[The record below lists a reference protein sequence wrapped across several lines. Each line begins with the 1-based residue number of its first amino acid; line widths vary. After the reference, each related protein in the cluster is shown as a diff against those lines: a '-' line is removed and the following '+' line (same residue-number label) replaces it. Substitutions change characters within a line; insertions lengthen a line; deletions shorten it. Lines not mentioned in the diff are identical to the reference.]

1 MNSDQTD
8 AEPEGVYQYTR
19 TQNGTIA
26 PVNYSALA
34 KGVEL
39 SEAHSAIIESQA
51 LNSFGEREA
60 FVYGKPPEEMDRR
73 FERQVQVQ
81 REQLDMI
88 CAQKESFDTLKQVQ
102 RKTNIASIFCSK
114 RKSQWLLS

>member
-1 MNSDQTD
+1 VNSDQTD

-51 LNSFGEREA
+51 SNSFGEREKLSYMA
-60 FVYGKPPEEMDRR
+60 SLLKKWIGALNDKSR
-73 FERQVQVQ
+73 FRG
-81 REQLDMI
+81 
-88 CAQKESFDTLKQVQ
+88 
-102 RKTNIASIFCSK
+102 NNSI
-114 RKSQWLLS
+114 